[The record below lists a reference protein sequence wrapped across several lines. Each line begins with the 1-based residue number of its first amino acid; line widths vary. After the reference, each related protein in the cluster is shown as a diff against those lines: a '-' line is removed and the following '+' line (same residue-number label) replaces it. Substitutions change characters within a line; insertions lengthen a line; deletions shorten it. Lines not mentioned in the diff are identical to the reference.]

1 MWHHMGLI
9 SRTACFGTHKN
20 SLPITSVKKKNSKRN
35 ELLLISAELISSR
48 LVLLSDSSMTWDIVM
63 LLIWQRH

>member
-9 SRTACFGTHKN
+9 SRTACFGTHKKSSN
-20 SLPITSVKKKNSKRN
+20 HISQKKNSKRN